1 MTTPDEPTSARI
13 RNALVHITPELLE
26 RHVRALPGPRHH
38 RSSPQ
43 ALLSAT
49 EHVRAHFQREGLEV
63 REFPVTHDGF
73 TAPVII
79 GRKPGTSD
87 GSVKVLVIAHF
98 DTVPDSPGADDNTSG
113 VAGLM
118 AMATAL
124 SRVDVNASVELLA
137 VPFEEEGLVGS
148 RAFASALSVGEREAL
163 QAVFALEMIGY
174 VNAGKGTQHYPPGLG
189 LLFPGRRFPDT
200 ADFIAAFGERVRPLP
215 VEALEAARPFVP
227 DLPVETLLLPAPVAK
242 MQDMRRSDHAPFW
255 DLELPAAF
263 VGDTAN
269 FRSPHYHRESDTP
282 ETLDFTF
289 AARTTQWV
297 TAAVLLL
304 VGVTEG

>member
-1 MTTPDEPTSARI
+1 MQTPDEASAALI
-13 RNALVHITPELLE
+13 RDALDQITPNQLE

-38 RSSPQ
+38 LSSPQ
-43 ALLSAT
+43 ALLSAA
-49 EHVRAHFQREGLEV
+49 EHIRAHFEREGLEV
-63 REFPVTHDGF
+63 RELPVAHDGF
-73 TAPVII
+73 SAPVIV
-79 GRKPGTSD
+79 GRKPGGSD
-87 GSVKVLVIAHF
+87 GAARVLMIAHY
-98 DTVPDSPGADDNTSG
+98 DTVSDSPGADDNTSG

-118 AMATAL
+118 AVATAL
-124 SRVDVNASVELLA
+124 RHVDVGAPVELLA
-137 VPFEEEGLVGS
+137 VPFEESGLVGS
-148 RAFASALSVGEREAL
+148 RAFANALSVAEREAL
-163 QAVFALEMIGY
+163 QAVFSLEMIGY
-174 VNAGKGTQHYPPGLG
+174 VNAEEGTQHYPPGLG

-200 ADFIAAFGERVRPLP
+200 ADFIAAFGERVRPVP

-227 DLPVETLLLPAPVAK
+227 DLRVETLLLPAPVAK

-269 FRSPHYHRESDTP
+269 FRSPHYHRETDTP

-304 VGVTEG
+304 AGVKER